1 MTDVAVLAEMTI
13 EDREEVSVMEVERE
27 VLRVDSK
34 EDGRVAMMIALDHL
48 ETKTAD
54 Q

>member
-1 MTDVAVLAEMTI
+1 VAVPVETTI
-13 EDREEVSVMEVERE
+13 EDQEEVSVMEVERE

-34 EDGRVAMMIALDHL
+34 EDGRVAMMIVLDHL
-48 ETKTAD
+48 ETKIVD